1 MSEKQE
7 EKFSLLESATGSFI
21 TRYILMLITPALV
34 LASLLFVF
42 SLFDVALEQTGDSD
56 SLASEIFSIQT
67 ILPLGLFFYCG
78 GILTIYLVRDN
89 VWKETQDRREET
101 VQLGIESEARTER
114 ALEAML
120 RQLGDDKKQQ
130 DDIEE

>member
-1 MSEKQE
+1 
-7 EKFSLLESATGSFI
+7 
-21 TRYILMLITPALV
+21 MLITPALV

-42 SLFDVALEQTGDSD
+42 SLFDVALEQTGDGD

-67 ILPLGLFFYCG
+67 ILPLGMFFYCG

-101 VQLGIESEARTER
+101 VQLGIESEARIELVLK
-114 ALEAML
+114 AILE
-120 RQLGDDKKQQ
+120 QLEDDKKQL

>member
-101 VQLGIESEARTER
+101 VQLGIESEARIER